1 MSGRWRVAAAQY
13 AITRPADWAAYAAK
27 QHAVAADA
35 VRSGASLLVLP
46 EYGSMELVGLLAE
59 ADSADLHRQID
70 AMQGLLPAYLDL
82 QQEIARRHGLYV
94 LASSFPV
101 RAEDGSFRNRAYLHG
116 PDGGHGSQ
124 DKLQM
129 TRFEAERWGIAAGSG
144 IRLFDTALGRIA
156 VAVCYDAEFP
166 MLVRAMAEAGADV
179 VLVPSCTD
187 TLAGYWR
194 VRVAAQA
201 RALENQCF
209 VVQSPTVG
217 DAPWSAAVDENHGAA
232 GIFGPP
238 DREVTGDGVIAVGGM
253 NRPGLVV
260 AELDLELLARAR
272 AYGEVF
278 VRRDWDRQPDILAA
292 GTESVTVA

>member
-13 AITRPADWAAYAAK
+13 GITRPADWAAYAEK

-35 VRSGASLLVLP
+35 VRAGASLLVMP

-82 QQEIARRHGLYV
+82 QADLARRHGLHV
-94 LASSFPV
+94 LCSSFPV
-101 RAEDGSFRNRAYLHG
+101 RTDSGAFRNRAWLHA
-116 PDGGHGSQ
+116 PGGGRGFQ

-129 TRFEAERWGIAAGSG
+129 TRFEAERWGIGAGDG
-144 IRLFDTALGRIA
+144 IRVFDTALGRIG
-156 VAVCYDAEFP
+156 VAICYDAEFP
-166 MLVRAMAEAGADV
+166 MIVRAMAEAGADLI
-179 VLVPSCTD
+179 LVPSCTD

-217 DAPWSAAVDENHGAA
+217 DAPWSAAVDENRGAA

-253 NRPGLVV
+253 DRPGLVV
-260 AELDLELLARAR
+260 AELDLELLARVR

-278 VRRDWDRQPDILAA
+278 VSRDWDRQPDILAA
-292 GTESVTVA
+292 GTAAVAIV

>member
-27 QHAVAADA
+27 QHAVAEDA
-35 VRSGASLLVLP
+35 ARSGASLLVLP

-82 QQEIARRHGLYV
+82 QHEIARRHGLYV

-101 RAEDGSFRNRAYLHG
+101 RAEDGTFRNRAYLHG
-116 PDGGHGSQ
+116 PEGGHGSQ

-129 TRFEAERWGIAAGSG
+129 TRFEAERWGIAAGTG

-156 VAVCYDAEFP
+156 
-166 MLVRAMAEAGADV
+166 
-179 VLVPSCTD
+179 
-187 TLAGYWR
+187 
-194 VRVAAQA
+194 
-201 RALENQCF
+201 
-209 VVQSPTVG
+209 
-217 DAPWSAAVDENHGAA
+217 APWSAAVDENHGAA

-253 NRPGLVV
+253 DRPGLVV

-278 VRRDWDRQPDILAA
+278 VRRDWSRQPDILAA
-292 GTESVTVA
+292 ATEAVTIA